1 MPVRFPYCGGCGAAL
16 VSSEPDVPSSEE
28 RKVVSVLFADLV
40 ASTELATRLDPE
52 DLRTIYS
59 SYFEAMSAAL
69 LHFGGTVEKFIGDAV
84 VGIFGAPVTHE
95 DDPERAVRA
104 GRAMQAALVELNQQL
119 GDDLGEDLA
128 LRIGV
133 HTGEVIA
140 TPGDADRA
148 LVTGETTSIAARLQS
163 VAPRGGLVVG
173 GRTYRDAA
181 RSFVFEPLG
190 GVQLKGVPEPVDAW
204 LVVGESAGS
213 ADGDGPLVGRADEL
227 AFLDVL
233 LRRCQREGRPHLA
246 TVVGPAG
253 IGKSRLVLEFTGAA
267 EVRTVRGNCLPYG
280 SGLRLWPFGEMVKE
294 DASILD
300 SDPPDVIEAKARDRI
315 GWRFDEKE
323 PRSSTLSTLLSSIGI
338 AVDPDP
344 LAGVGREAAQRMIV
358 KAWSDYFSSLTSG
371 DAVIAWIE
379 DVHWA
384 DDALLD
390 LLDRLIG
397 RIEAPILFLCLTR
410 PDLLERRP
418 AWLTRGASI
427 STFELTPLSS
437 SDCASLVA
445 GQLDGPAD
453 PGLSAAIVERAG
465 GNPFFAREL
474 TQVLVEDGSIE
485 RREGVWAASSDV
497 ASAMPDTIQTA
508 IAARI
513 DRLEPA
519 HKRVIQMA
527 SVVGRD
533 FWVVGPEELGGDDID
548 PAIDTLMARGLIR
561 SRASSSIAGSSEFT
575 FEHALIRDVAYGSIP
590 RSRRSEAHRSVL
602 DWMERGTRGRDEEFA
617 EMMAYHAERAGDPER
632 TARFAMLAGHRHRR
646 VYAAEDAIRWYEL
659 AETAVEQLP
668 TDWNSSVRSEI
679 VHSRGEALVQIGK
692 YEEARADFE
701 RALDIGRAT
710 HRAWLEAQELAAIA
724 DVLRSLERFEE
735 AESVIPRALEAARE
749 AGLQYLEARVKCLA
763 GGLAWDRGDP
773 ERARADHDEGLR
785 ISQEARDLEGEAF
798 ARTGLTEIG
807 LCQGPFEQAIADGTR
822 AHQLWQ
828 HLGQRPR
835 AHAVAQMLG
844 YLRLLTGDVALAG
857 PLFEM
862 SLAGSRELGMGREE
876 PCRSSDSRSPR
887 WLEVNSAEPWDI
899 SMMRSRPPSCTAQP
913 RAWWGHGS
921 VASCSSS
928 SWGRRSKR
936 SLKSRRWMLFVS
948 APVSYLGPVRL
959 SARACG
965 LLARGDREAA
975 ILAFG
980 RARSHSE
987 SLLFSRVACGRLE
1000 ILAWSDA
1007 GEELEAA
1014 DAAAWVLEGATGRCP
1029 AVESLAALA
1038 VARASAE
1045 RRAERAGSALAL
1057 ARRAGDMTVLW
1068 RALAFAEEE
1077 ARERGDAQVATT
1089 LREEAREVVRS
1100 LAMSFTDEGLRSSF
1114 VSGSG
1119 VAELLRDDPAGREI
1133 R

>member
-1 MPVRFPYCGGCGAAL
+1 M
-16 VSSEPDVPSSEE
+16 
-28 RKVVSVLFADLV
+28 
-40 ASTELATRLDPE
+40 
-52 DLRTIYS
+52 
-59 SYFEAMSAAL
+59 
-69 LHFGGTVEKFIGDAV
+69 
-84 VGIFGAPVTHE
+84 
-95 DDPERAVRA
+95 
-104 GRAMQAALVELNQQL
+104 
-119 GDDLGEDLA
+119 
-128 LRIGV
+128 
-133 HTGEVIA
+133 
-140 TPGDADRA
+140 
-148 LVTGETTSIAARLQS
+148 
-163 VAPRGGLVVG
+163 G

-384 DDALLD
+384 DDALLN

-513 DRLEPA
+513 DRLKQA

-527 SVVGRD
+527 SVVGSDCFGR
-533 FWVVGPEELGGDDID
+533 GPEELGGDDID

-602 DWMERGTRGRDEEFA
+602 DWMEQGTRGRDEEFA

-735 AESVIPRALEAARE
+735 AESVIPRALEAAQ
-749 AGLQYLEARVKCLA
+749 G
-763 GGLAWDRGDP
+763 
-773 ERARADHDEGLR
+773 RA
-785 ISQEARDLEGEAF
+785 
-798 ARTGLTEIG
+798 
-807 LCQGPFEQAIADGTR
+807 
-822 AHQLWQ
+822 
-828 HLGQRPR
+828 
-835 AHAVAQMLG
+835 AV
-844 YLRLLTGDVALAG
+844 
-857 PLFEM
+857 
-862 SLAGSRELGMGREE
+862 S
-876 PCRSSDSRSPR
+876 RSSGEMPGRRACMGS
-887 WLEVNSAEPWDI
+887 W
-899 SMMRSRPPSCTAQP
+899 RSR
-913 RAWWGHGS
+913 
-921 VASCSSS
+921 
-928 SWGRRSKR
+928 
-936 SLKSRRWMLFVS
+936 
-948 APVSYLGPVRL
+948 
-959 SARACG
+959 ARACG
-965 LLARGDREAA
+965 
-975 ILAFG
+975 
-980 RARSHSE
+980 
-987 SLLFSRVACGRLE
+987 SR
-1000 ILAWSDA
+1000 
-1007 GEELEAA
+1007 
-1014 DAAAWVLEGATGRCP
+1014 
-1029 AVESLAALA
+1029 
-1038 VARASAE
+1038 
-1045 RRAERAGSALAL
+1045 
-1057 ARRAGDMTVLW
+1057 
-1068 RALAFAEEE
+1068 
-1077 ARERGDAQVATT
+1077 
-1089 LREEAREVVRS
+1089 
-1100 LAMSFTDEGLRSSF
+1100 
-1114 VSGSG
+1114 
-1119 VAELLRDDPAGREI
+1119 
-1133 R
+1133 